1 MAVFLA
7 QGCASG
13 LWKGPHGPA
22 FNGTIE
28 SIDLAAHHLKLAPL
42 ESGPPEL
49 FAWDE
54 DSRFWAKGLRIEPTL
69 LQVRDIARIHYRV
82 YSGQRTIQHLY
93 LQTHRTV
100 H

>member
-1 MAVFLA
+1 MAVLLA

-13 LWKGPHGPA
+13 PWKGPHGPA

-28 SIDLAAHHLKLAPL
+28 SVDMAARQLTIAPL
-42 ESGPPEL
+42 ESGLSER
-49 FAWDE
+49 FGWDE
-54 DSRFWAKGLRIEPTL
+54 DSRFWAKGLRIEPTF
-69 LQVRDIARIHYRV
+69 LQVRDIVRIHYRV